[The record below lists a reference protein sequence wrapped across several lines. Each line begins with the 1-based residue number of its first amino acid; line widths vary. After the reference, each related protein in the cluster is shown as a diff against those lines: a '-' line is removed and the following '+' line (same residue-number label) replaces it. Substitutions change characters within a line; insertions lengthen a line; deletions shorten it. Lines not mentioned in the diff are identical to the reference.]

1 MISYQFIDCFSSA
14 NFDSMEQSNAETITD
29 IVLKNELY
37 ILPLYSI
44 RENGACSCGK
54 EDCSAPGKHPLFR
67 YNWKI
72 IASNKPDKILDWFE
86 AFNKMNFGL
95 ATGRLS
101 KVTNKYLVVID
112 VDSAEHPFVNSL
124 PQTFSYRTGS
134 GGHHFW
140 FWSKYPIKNSVSLL
154 ADKVD
159 VRGTD
164 GYVVIPPS
172 KHKKG
177 LYTKINNVAI
187 ADLPKNIVSIL
198 LAKPQ
203 PKTITKVKGKT
214 KIPLTTEFKTWTQE
228 PVPVIRAMMKTS
240 LIPNGIRNV
249 VIHRL
254 LSSDRAK
261 GCLKAEL
268 EVNGRKYCK
277 RVENPETFLNEI
289 PTIIDSVM
297 RYPAYNNSHEKV
309 NQLYVSWLKKN
320 KKNIVVPT
328 NLLQQ
333 LQSLDDKF
341 FSLLQ
346 PSDVKL
352 HRSTLDQV
360 IETRLTWLKAQG
372 LNNISNY
379 KQQLLAKKLV
389 ELGFKRHRTA
399 KGNIWNINLEQV
411 IKSL

>member
-1 MISYQFIDCFSSA
+1 MDYTH
-14 NFDSMEQSNAETITD
+14 SMQQQSIATITD

-44 RENGACSCGK
+44 RENAICSCGK
-54 EDCSAPGKHPLFR
+54 TDCSAPGKHPLFR

-72 IASNKPDKILDWFE
+72 IASNKPEKILDWFE
-86 AFNKMNFGL
+86 AYNKMNFGL

-112 VDSAEHPFVNSL
+112 VDAQEHPFIKTL
-124 PQTFSYRTGS
+124 PNTFSYRTGS

-177 LYTKINNVAI
+177 WYTKINNVDI
-187 ADLPKNIVSIL
+187 ADLPQNVLATL

-203 PKTITKVKGKT
+203 PKTTTKVKARVKAPPT
-214 KIPLTTEFKTWTQE
+214 NQFKTWTQE
-228 PVPVIRAMMKTS
+228 PVPVIRAMMQTM

-249 VIHRL
+249 VMHRL

-268 EVNGRKYCK
+268 EQNARTYIK

-289 PTIIDSVM
+289 ATIVESVM
-297 RYPAYNNSHEKV
+297 KYPAYNNSHEKV
-309 NQLYVSWLKKN
+309 NQLYVTWLKKN
-320 KKNIVVPT
+320 KKNGTAPA

-333 LQSLDDKF
+333 LQTLDDKF

-352 HRSTLDQV
+352 QRCTLDQV
-360 IETRLTWLKAQG
+360 IETRLTWIKAQG
-372 LNNISNY
+372 LTNVSNY
-379 KQQLLAKKLV
+379 KSQLLAKKLV

-399 KGNIWNINLEQV
+399 KGNFWNINLEQV
-411 IKSL
+411 L

>member
-1 MISYQFIDCFSSA
+1 MYQQTVQTIS
-14 NFDSMEQSNAETITD
+14 D
-29 IVLKNELY
+29 IILQNELY

-44 RENGACSCGK
+44 REGGVCSCGK

-72 IASNKPDKILDWFE
+72 IASNKPEKVLDWFE
-86 AFNKMNFGL
+86 SYGKMNFGL

-112 VDSAEHPFVNSL
+112 VDAAEHPFIKTL
-124 PQTFSYRTGS
+124 PNTFSYRTGS
-134 GGHHFW
+134 GGWHFW

-177 LYTKINNVAI
+177 SYNTINNVEI
-187 ADLPKNIVSIL
+187 ADLPQTVLSVL

-203 PKTITKVKGKT
+203 PKVVSKKKKPSQGSTPSPVYSSWVK
-214 KIPLTTEFKTWTQE
+214 E
-228 PVPVIRAMMKTS
+228 PVPVIRDMMQST
-240 LIPNGIRNV
+240 LVPDGVRNV
-249 VIHRL
+249 VMHRL

-261 GCLKAEL
+261 GALKPEL
-268 EVNGRKYCK
+268 ENNARMYVK
-277 RVENPETFLNEI
+277 RFQSPETLYSELA
-289 PTIIDSVM
+289 TIVESVM
-297 RYPAYNNSHEKV
+297 KYPAYNNSHEKV

-320 KKNIVVPT
+320 SKRSTAIPT

-333 LQSLDDKF
+333 LQSLDDQF
-341 FSLLQ
+341 FSLIQ
-346 PSDVKL
+346 PSDPKT
-352 HRSTLDQV
+352 HRATLAQV
-360 IETRLTWLKAQG
+360 ISARTLWIKNKG
-372 LNNISNY
+372 LIKVSNY

-389 ELGFKRHRTA
+389 DLGFKRTRTA
-399 KGNIWNINLEQV
+399 KGNFWNINLEAIYQNT
-411 IKSL
+411 